1 MDDLGLPRPPGPSL
15 PAPCSQDIP
24 CTADTV
30 GRPGAAP
37 GRSASGFPGCSGA
50 AKAFH
55 MEKKHRERETN
66 IDYVKHEIVYIYN
79 IIYIYIHVCILY
91 IHVYTEVC
99 VYVIC
104 ASILMD
110 LSAFSLVGK
119 TQVLIADS
127 MNTKTKLIRHQA
139 TRASRASG
147 DATKTKGWRI
157 MSPLVA

>member
-1 MDDLGLPRPPGPSL
+1 
-15 PAPCSQDIP
+15 
-24 CTADTV
+24 
-30 GRPGAAP
+30 
-37 GRSASGFPGCSGA
+37 
-50 AKAFH
+50 
-55 MEKKHRERETN
+55 
-66 IDYVKHEIVYIYN
+66 
-79 IIYIYIHVCILY
+79 
-91 IHVYTEVC
+91 
-99 VYVIC
+99 
-104 ASILMD
+104 MD